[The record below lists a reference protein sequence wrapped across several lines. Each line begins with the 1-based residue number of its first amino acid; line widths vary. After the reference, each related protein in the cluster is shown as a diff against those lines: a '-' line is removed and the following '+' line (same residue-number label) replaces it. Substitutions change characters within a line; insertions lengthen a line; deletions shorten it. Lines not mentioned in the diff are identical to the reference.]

1 MAITKTEKSICAATA
16 SVQLH
21 RLLVSQG
28 GAIEGGAEDP
38 TAEPLVFDG
47 HGGSN
52 AASFIRKTIL
62 KFIVEDSHF
71 LVCLEKA
78 IKTAFVKANR
88 AFANDSSLDISSG
101 TTTLTALIF
110 G

>member
-1 MAITKTEKSICAATA
+1 MIVLASIFYGLSAKTTNEPDQNGYYQNRKINMRR
-16 SVQLH
+16 H
-21 RLLVSQG
+21 RLCSASSFV
-28 GAIEGGAEDP
+28 
-38 TAEPLVFDG
+38 
-47 HGGSN
+47 
-52 AASFIRKTIL
+52 ASFIRKTIL

-110 G
+110 GR